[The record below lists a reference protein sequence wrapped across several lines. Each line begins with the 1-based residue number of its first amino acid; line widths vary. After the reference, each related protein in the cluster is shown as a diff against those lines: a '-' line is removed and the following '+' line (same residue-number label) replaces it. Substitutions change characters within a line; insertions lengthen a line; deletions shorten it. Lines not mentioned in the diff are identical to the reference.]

1 MKSRQSVFSKYAT
14 RFNILFPP
22 QSSKQLEQRMEQ
34 ITNGSLLEQQ
44 ILASK
49 RDEKKEVS
57 IQEESFSGIHEE
69 ENKPETQPNLWGGI
83 ALRNENSTEKIKGDS
98 NPVLRKQPKRTSVVE
113 LIGSSKPVVQ
123 EKADGHRLTVF
134 VNKKDNPHDGDSF
147 GDTLFNAPIS
157 VPPKLSIGDFN
168 EFTVQK
174 RVRQSVFE
182 REDKP
187 KDTNKTVELNVNNN
201 SVPAFSNTFADFKIP
216 SQGDFN
222 GVSSFGSGTKQ
233 NQSNPFASGTF
244 SFGSLGLQAE
254 PPKEEKIEKEVEEQP
269 QQVTKEDTQSGPFE
283 NKYYTPQKR
292 EFVSFEAPTIPT
304 EKEVPSLTAKLE
316 DEKVVEEKKIEVTK
330 DGFKF
335 DFGTNET
342 AKSENTSNGFS
353 FGNIDFG
360 KGFNFGT
367 FSSVEKTSQKEN
379 EKKDNDKPTEQT
391 NTASNPFTNFSFNGF
406 NSTVDTKS
414 NEKPKEENQT
424 NNIFGGFSFNGFG
437 TTDKK
442 KDENTSTSIF
452 GNFSFDGFG
461 TTDKKVDESSK
472 EEQSSNNLFAGL
484 KGNENNEDKKVQENG
499 FKHADFGNCFISTG
513 FGNNE
518 KPKEETQNT
527 IGGSFNNGLSTNNAF
542 SFGNNSNLGNPFN
555 QSQNNNTTEKDD
567 DKLEEEENK
576 TEFKP
581 VIKMEVQEQK
591 VDENQEYVMQSVIK
605 IARLYQEKNQEGK
618 VISTEW
624 RALGSEATL
633 SVIKNKQNGKIQLN
647 VINTATGSP
656 FVLCYLQKG
665 VVSIKKATSNRC
677 VFKCF
682 EKDNTTNKIVP
693 KYYTL
698 CFTSTE
704 DNDKL
709 IGIIEKL

>member
-49 RDEKKEVS
+49 KDEKKEVS
-57 IQEESFSGIHEE
+57 VQEESFSGIHEE
-69 ENKPETQPNLWGGI
+69 ENKPETQTNLWEGF
-83 ALRNENSTEKIKGDS
+83 ALRNEKLSEKVSEES
-98 NPVLRKQPKRTSVVE
+98 NPILRKQPKRTSVVE

-123 EKADGHRLTVF
+123 ENTDGHRLTVF
-134 VNKKDNPHDGDSF
+134 INKKDSFNGGDSF
-147 GDTLFNAPIS
+147 GDALINAPIS
-157 VPPKLSIGDFN
+157 VPPKMSIGDSN

-187 KDTNKTVELNVNNN
+187 KDTTKTVELNVNTS

-222 GVSSFGSGTKQ
+222 GLSSFGSETNQ

-254 PPKEEKIEKEVEEQP
+254 PPKEKIEKEVEEQP

-292 EFVSFEAPTIPT
+292 EFVSFEKPTIPT
-304 EKEVPSLTAKLE
+304 EKEVPALTAKLE

-335 DFGTNET
+335 DFGKNET
-342 AKSENTSNGFS
+342 AKPENTSNVFS

-360 KGFNFGT
+360 KGLNFGT
-367 FSSVEKTSQKEN
+367 SSNVEKTSEN
-379 EKKDNDKPTEQT
+379 EKGKKGNDKSTEQT
-391 NTASNPFTNFSFNGF
+391 NTTSTPFTNFSFNGF
-406 NSTVDTKS
+406 NSTDETKN
-414 NEKPKEENQT
+414 NEKPKEDNQP
-424 NNIFGGFSFNGFG
+424 NNIFGGFSFNSLG

-442 KDENTSTSIF
+442 KEEKSKEENSSTSIF
-452 GNFSFDGFG
+452 GNFSFNGFG
-461 TTDKKVDESSK
+461 TTEKKQDEPSK
-472 EEQSSNNLFAGL
+472 EEQSSKNLFANFSFDGL
-484 KGNENNEDKKVQENG
+484 KGSENKEDKKVKENNYTNTSFGG
-499 FKHADFGNCFISTG
+499 FVFTG

-527 IGGSFNNGLSTNNAF
+527 TSPFNNSSSTTNAF
-542 SFGNNSNLGNPFN
+542 SFGSSSNL
-555 QSQNNNTTEKDD
+555 
-567 DKLEEEENK
+567 
-576 TEFKP
+576 
-581 VIKMEVQEQK
+581 
-591 VDENQEYVMQSVIK
+591 
-605 IARLYQEKNQEGK
+605 
-618 VISTEW
+618 
-624 RALGSEATL
+624 
-633 SVIKNKQNGKIQLN
+633 
-647 VINTATGSP
+647 
-656 FVLCYLQKG
+656 
-665 VVSIKKATSNRC
+665 
-677 VFKCF
+677 
-682 EKDNTTNKIVP
+682 
-693 KYYTL
+693 
-698 CFTSTE
+698 
-704 DNDKL
+704 
-709 IGIIEKL
+709 